1 MRIVLVFAPSF
12 FAWAKEIARVLK
24 KEGAAV
30 AAICTTAQVCERLK
44 ADKSLSFER
53 IDDLEALEA
62 AWISAAPESLR
73 RHEKDWGTDMLRRL
87 VIADRQIGGGYV
99 TGGPLPDSAL
109 TRMVRA
115 DPGTVPRYVAGLM
128 DYVTGLYETLRPDA
142 VLFYAVAGAPALAL
156 AEAAPRYGT
165 RFYSFVAARVDA
177 RVVMD
182 DSPRGMLAPVRRA
195 FEAIRKN
202 PQEAGGH
209 EGQARVWLDSFRA
222 GLDTMPEYETR
233 NRALLEKSRRPFSIL
248 KSAAVEAAKA
258 ALYPFVRGQRPLRGE
273 SGWQKTWRSLAFPL
287 AGLWHGRAALYPPGA
302 ALRQAPYI
310 YYALHYDPE
319 ATTMVSAPCHT
330 NQMAVIEALSRAMP
344 LSWRLVVK
352 EHPSMLG
359 RRPRGFYE
367 EIRNIPGVLL
377 AWPYESSLRLV
388 NDAALTAT
396 ITGTVAWE
404 AMLLGRPALVI
415 GDSPFR
421 AIGEGLTCCSDL
433 TALGPA
439 LEKAVAA
446 PRARDETLVAYI
458 AALYRESVDFP
469 QRILW
474 GDPDALTLAAHG
486 DLTDYVA
493 GVLLGRGAKA
503 REAA

>member
-24 KEGAAV
+24 KEGASI
-30 AAICTTAQVCERLK
+30 AAICTTTQVCGRLK

-62 AWISAAPESLR
+62 AWISAPPGNLH
-73 RHEKDWGTDMLRRL
+73 RHEKDWGADMLRRL

-115 DPGTVPRYVAGLM
+115 DPAIVPRYVAGLM
-128 DYVTGLYETLRPDA
+128 DYVTDLYEKFRPGA

-156 AEAAPRYGT
+156 AEAAPRYGA
-165 RFYSFVAARVDA
+165 RFYSFSAARVGA

-182 DSPRGMLAPVRRA
+182 DSPRGMLEPVRRA
-195 FEAIRKN
+195 FEAIRRN
-202 PQEAGGH
+202 PQEAGRY
-209 EGQARVWLDSFRA
+209 EGEARAWLETFRA

-258 ALYPFVRGQRPLRGE
+258 ALYPLIRGQRPLRGE
-273 SGWQKTWRSLAFPL
+273 SGWQKTWRSIAFPL
-287 AGLWHGRAALYPPGA
+287 AGLWHGRAAMYPAGA
-302 ALRQAPYI
+302 GLRQAPYI

-319 ATTMVSAPCHT
+319 STTMVSAPYHT
-330 NQMAVIEALSRAMP
+330 NQMAVIEALSKALP

-377 AWPYESSLRLV
+377 AWPHESSLHLV
-388 NDAALTAT
+388 RDSALTAT

-433 TALGPA
+433 AALGTA
-439 LEKAVAA
+439 IQQAVAA
-446 PRARDETLVAYI
+446 PRARDESLIAYI

-469 QRILW
+469 QQILW
-474 GDPDALTLAAHG
+474 GDPDARTLAAHG
-486 DLTDYVA
+486 ELTDYVA
-493 GVLLGRGAKA
+493 GVLLGRGGKA